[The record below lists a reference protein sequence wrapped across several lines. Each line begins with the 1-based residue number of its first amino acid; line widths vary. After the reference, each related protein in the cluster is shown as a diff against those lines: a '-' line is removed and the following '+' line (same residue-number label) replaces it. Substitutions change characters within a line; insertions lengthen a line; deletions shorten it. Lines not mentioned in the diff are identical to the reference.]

1 MEIDYE
7 ENSAF
12 PSSTS
17 FMTPLVD
24 MMLSAAEVLS
34 AKEQAMTSANKL

>member
-12 PSSTS
+12 PSSAA

-24 MMLSAAEVLS
+24 MMLSAAEVQS
-34 AKEQAMTSANKL
+34 AEELEMTSSNKL